1 MADKKKKKTLKKPAA
16 PKKTTNKG
24 TKKEEY
30 ISLFTLAGGIL
41 LCVFLYFPEGF
52 VGSFIKDLTTGLV
65 GWPMYVIPVLC
76 IVNGLHKT
84 ASKNYDLHK
93 SKYIITAVALGLL
106 SVFTHL
112 VTMEEANPFTFQS
125 IRDNVVL
132 AADGMGGGL
141 IGGFIADLLRTLIGQ
156 AGAVIVMVTAL
167 LAVTMFFV
175 NWSPVK
181 MLLRAIIK
189 TYAKTNNI
197 RLSAKEYAAKE
208 REKIEAEEAETGN
221 GGFVNFSDEEIGV
234 KGRRVAKVKRKK
246 VSVSDINAESESSD
260 FDSFSGIDKII
271 NKAVPEKSAEDL
283 AVNSADEEDYLA
295 PYANKNGNKSEEK
308 SEDFESE
315 SAEKVYTE
323 NEDFSDD
330 ELDEEDKNYVDAPK
344 RLTGMEDVSEEI
356 EEVFERIPYTFPPVS
371 LLSSAAPTDDD
382 ANSRTELRETA
393 QKLITTL
400 KSFNVETKLLNV
412 SKGPAVTRYELS
424 LGEGIKVSKVA
435 GLANDLA
442 LRLAAPSVRI
452 EPVPGKDAIG
462 MEIPNKAVSV
472 VRARDVIDSD
482 EFRNFDSNL
491 AFAMGKDISGK
502 NIVYDLSRMPHVLI
516 AGSTG
521 SGKSVCINTLIASI
535 IYKAD
540 PNDVKLLM
548 VDPKVV
554 ELGIYNGIPHLL
566 IPVVTEPRRASG
578 ALYWAVQ
585 EMLRRYSLF
594 ADNNVRD
601 IKGYNEMIKSS
612 GSENTLPHIVI
623 IIDEL
628 ADLMM
633 VAPKEVEDSICRLA
647 QMARAA
653 GMHLV
658 IATQRPSVDV
668 ITGLIKANVP
678 SRIAFAVSSSIDS
691 RTILDSGGAE
701 KLLGRGDMLFKP
713 VGANK
718 PLRIQGAFIDDKEVE
733 RLVEFIKSDHEV
745 RYDEDIIEK
754 IDAGKPVNVSDEFSD
769 PSDNDEL
776 LPKAIELAVNSG
788 KISASHIQRRL
799 KVGFSRAS
807 RMIDQMEERGIISPP
822 DGSKPREVLISKEDY
837 YEMSLK

>member
-16 PKKTTNKG
+16 PKKTANKG

-208 REKIEAEEAETGN
+208 REKIEAENAETKN

-234 KGRRVAKVKRKK
+234 KGRRVAKVKKKK

-330 ELDEEDKNYVDAPK
+330 ELDEENKNYVDAPK

-371 LLSSAAPTDDD
+371 LLSSATPTDDD

>member
-1 MADKKKKKTLKKPAA
+1 MADKKKKKTLRKPSA
-16 PKKTTNKG
+16 PKKVEKKG

-41 LCVFLYFPEGF
+41 LLVFLYFPEGF

-93 SKYIITAVALGLL
+93 SKYIIIAVTLGLL

-112 VTMEEANPFTFQS
+112 VTMEEANPFMFQS

-132 AADGMGGGL
+132 AADGVGGGL

-208 REKIEAEEAETGN
+208 REKIEAENAEGKN
-221 GGFVNFSDEEIGV
+221 DGFANFSDEEIGV
-234 KGRRVAKVKRKK
+234 KGRRVAKVKKKK
-246 VSVSDINAESESSD
+246 VSVSEINAENESSD
-260 FDSFSGIDKII
+260 FDSFLGIDKII
-271 NKAVPEKSAEDL
+271 NKAVPEKSAEDTSS
-283 AVNSADEEDYLA
+283 NSADEEDYLA
-295 PYANKNGNKSEEK
+295 PYANKNGNKDEEK
-308 SEDFESE
+308 SEDFVSE
-315 SAEKVYTE
+315 NAEKVYE
-323 NEDFSDD
+323 ESEEFLGD
-330 ELDEEDKNYVDAPK
+330 EFDEENKNYVDAPK

-371 LLSSAAPTDDD
+371 LLSSATPTDDD
-382 ANSRTELRETA
+382 SNSRTELRETA

-754 IDAGKPVNVSDEFSD
+754 IDAGKPVNVSDEVSD